1 MSIAGALMEL
11 FGPEMDEY
19 IDGRT
24 REAVERG
31 RVQQLIRTTLRH
43 GAAEDEIIKEISQE
57 FGCTEGE
64 ARQKAAGAIGQEYG
78 KEKTGPVKGE
88 QNKM

>member
-31 RVQQLIRTTLRH
+31 RVQQLIRTARRH
-43 GAAEDEIIKEISQE
+43 GAAEDEIIEEISLE
-57 FGCTEGE
+57 FGCTLEDAGE
-64 ARQKAAGAIGQEYG
+64 KI
-78 KEKTGPVKGE
+78 KELDSLGTSAHPNVK
-88 QNKM
+88 

>member
-31 RVQQLIRTTLRH
+31 RVQQLIRTARRH

-64 ARQKAAGAIGQEYG
+64 ARQKAAGAESQESG
-78 KEKTGPVKGE
+78 KAKIENSEGE
-88 QNKM
+88 AK